1 MELCLLR
8 TYHSMGVNGVLL
20 LDGRELCKTIELPWV
35 QNTPRVSCIPEG
47 RYVLLKK
54 YSPKF
59 EWHFELAKVLGRSA
73 ILLHPANDAAR
84 ELKGCIAPVLEHTG
98 EGKGTSSRM
107 ALERMKERLYPLLDK
122 GHILQLTIKNKM
134 K

>member
-47 RYVLLKK
+47 RYVLRKK